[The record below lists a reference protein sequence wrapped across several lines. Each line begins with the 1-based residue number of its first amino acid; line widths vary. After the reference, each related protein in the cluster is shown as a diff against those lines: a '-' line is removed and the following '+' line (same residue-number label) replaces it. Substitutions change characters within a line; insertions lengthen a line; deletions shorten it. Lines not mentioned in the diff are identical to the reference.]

1 MAYDIC
7 GHLNT
12 VTHQR
17 ANVWSAPFQIYNAA
31 AAEMALWCSQVV
43 SVASFVFKVGKL
55 TGF

>member
-1 MAYDIC
+1 MC

-12 VTHQR
+12 ITHQR

-43 SVASFVFKVGKL
+43 SDA
-55 TGF
+55 